1 MPVHTVAARAH
12 TIRPS
17 CCVSCQ
23 TDQEER
29 SERGGGHREV
39 DQDDPLTLFWA
50 AVASTFLCGVC
61 LSVESALF
69 SRVSSA
75 VEQRFCK
82 PLVGSSILSP
92 GTSEIKLGGIQRRKS
107 YQKRDG
113 EACGK
118 IANGFEKNSAPRLAE
133 LDPGQ
138 QRRVESAQIGEP
150 SARSSTAKRP
160 RWGSSG
166 LSRYA
171 LLKASATASPA
182 GPTASMTAGVHR
194 TVAAAE
200 VSHPL
205 EDLQPQAYRRAL
217 PGQHALV
224 VDDARRLGTMSL
236 GQGRLTHLEPR
247 RWP

>member
-1 MPVHTVAARAH
+1 M
-12 TIRPS
+12 
-17 CCVSCQ
+17 
-23 TDQEER
+23 
-29 SERGGGHREV
+29 
-39 DQDDPLTLFWA
+39 
-50 AVASTFLCGVC
+50 
-61 LSVESALF
+61 
-69 SRVSSA
+69 
-75 VEQRFCK
+75 
-82 PLVGSSILSP
+82 VGSSILSP

-113 EACGK
+113 EACAK

-160 RWGSSG
+160 RSGSSG

-182 GPTASMTAGVHR
+182 VPTASMTAGVHR

-200 VSHPL
+200 VIISHPL

-236 GQGRLTHLEPR
+236 GQGRLIITHLEPR